1 VAYALHRWS
10 CCSVDALQA
19 TTAQRQY
26 SSIKQVSVKIRVCG
40 DLQGTVLWLC
50 SALRWVGLC
59 CSCLLTLAL
68 CLYHIAL
75 RFLLR
80 RLSLA
85 SCAAAPL
92 LLQGRV
98 VAGKGKQNMHRL
110 QFLGPRETPFPSP
123 AAESCHTHR
132 LSTDLAQSSI
142 RH

>member
-1 VAYALHRWS
+1 MLCTGGHVVLLMLFK
-10 CCSVDALQA
+10 LQGHKD
-19 TTAQRQY
+19 
-26 SSIKQVSVKIRVCG
+26 SIKYQSGISEIRVCG

>member
-1 VAYALHRWS
+1 MLCTGGHVVLLSFTSREDTKTVFKHQS
-10 CCSVDALQA
+10 GISEIC
-19 TTAQRQY
+19 
-26 SSIKQVSVKIRVCG
+26 VCG
-40 DLQGTVLWLC
+40 DLQDTLLWLC